1 MSVTKLKSVDVV
13 VVGSGV
19 VGSIMSMELAS
30 AGLSVVCLERGKQFD
45 IDTDFKSPNV
55 YDELKFDRHSD
66 IFQNLARD
74 TITFR
79 NNNAQT
85 ALPMREMG
93 AFKPGEM
100 VGGTAAHWG
109 GNARRF
115 LPHDFEIR
123 SRIKER
129 YGASF
134 IPEDCN
140 LQDWGVTWDE
150 IEPYY
155 DQFEEIF
162 GVGGKA
168 GNLNGE
174 TQAGAILMKG
184 RARASI
190 QTRRRGARMRA
201 PCSPTR

>member
-1 MSVTKLKSVDVV
+1 
-13 VVGSGV
+13 
-19 VGSIMSMELAS
+19 MELAS

-45 IDTDFKSPNV
+45 INTDFQKPNV

-100 VGGTAAHWG
+100 VGGTTAHWG

-115 LPHDFEIR
+115 SCTVADM
-123 SRIKER
+123 
-129 YGASF
+129 
-134 IPEDCN
+134 
-140 LQDWGVTWDE
+140 
-150 IEPYY
+150 
-155 DQFEEIF
+155 
-162 GVGGKA
+162 
-168 GNLNGE
+168 NGRPSQLRQE
-174 TQAGAILMKG
+174 STQSLCRPGLKP
-184 RARASI
+184 S
-190 QTRRRGARMRA
+190 
-201 PCSPTR
+201 

>member
-1 MSVTKLKSVDVV
+1 MSATKLKSVDVV

-30 AGLSVVCLERGKQFD
+30 TGLSVVCVERGKQFD
-45 IDTDFKSPNV
+45 IDTDFQKPSV

-100 VGGTAAHWG
+100 VGGTSAHWG

-115 LPHDFEIR
+115 LPHDFEMR
-123 SRIKER
+123 SRIEER

-140 LQDWGVTWDE
+140 LQDWGVTWDD

-155 DQFEEIF
+155 DQFEA
-162 GVGGKA
+162 VSYTHLTLPTKA
-168 GNLNGE
+168 
-174 TQAGAILMKG
+174 
-184 RARASI
+184 
-190 QTRRRGARMRA
+190 
-201 PCSPTR
+201 

>member
-1 MSVTKLKSVDVV
+1 MKPVDVV

-30 AGLSVVCLERGKQFD
+30 AGLSVVCLERGRQFD
-45 IDTDFKSPNV
+45 INTDFQKPNV

-79 NNNAQT
+79 NNDAQV

-115 LPHDFEIR
+115 LPHDLEMH

-162 GVGGKA
+162 A
-168 GNLNGE
+168 SAARRA
-174 TQAGAILMKG
+174 TSTARSRSAAILTKG

-190 QTRRRGARMRA
+190 QTRRQSARMRA
-201 PCSPTR
+201 SCSPKR

>member
-1 MSVTKLKSVDVV
+1 MSATKLKSVDAV

-45 IDTDFKSPNV
+45 IDTDFQKPNV
-55 YDELKFDRHSD
+55 YDELKFDRHCD

-100 VGGTAAHWG
+100 VGGTSAHW
-109 GNARRF
+109 AATRAAFCRM
-115 LPHDFEIR
+115 I
-123 SRIKER
+123 SK
-129 YGASF
+129 S
-134 IPEDCN
+134 
-140 LQDWGVTWDE
+140 
-150 IEPYY
+150 
-155 DQFEEIF
+155 
-162 GVGGKA
+162 
-168 GNLNGE
+168 
-174 TQAGAILMKG
+174 
-184 RARASI
+184 ARASSSATANRSFLRTAI
-190 QTRRRGARMRA
+190 CRTGA
-201 PCSPTR
+201 

>member
-1 MSVTKLKSVDVV
+1 MSDTKLKSVDVV

-30 AGLSVVCLERGKQFD
+30 AGLSVVCLERGRSFD
-45 IDTDFKSPNV
+45 VNTDFKMPNV

-79 NNNAQT
+79 NNDAQT

-115 LPHDFEIR
+115 DWTLTRDWQAPGPWVLAGGLDPGNVAEAIR
-123 SRIKER
+123 VSGANAVDVSSGVER
-129 YGASF
+129 EKGVKDPGLIAAF
-134 IPEDCN
+134 IRN
-140 LQDWGVTWDE
+140 A
-150 IEPYY
+150 
-155 DQFEEIF
+155 
-162 GVGGKA
+162 KA
-168 GNLNGE
+168 
-174 TQAGAILMKG
+174 
-184 RARASI
+184 
-190 QTRRRGARMRA
+190 
-201 PCSPTR
+201 P